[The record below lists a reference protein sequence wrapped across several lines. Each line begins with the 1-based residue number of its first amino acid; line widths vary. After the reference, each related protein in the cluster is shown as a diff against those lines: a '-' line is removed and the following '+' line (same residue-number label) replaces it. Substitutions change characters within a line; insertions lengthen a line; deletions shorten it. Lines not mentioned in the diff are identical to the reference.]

1 MHVHVKFSGK
11 FHRCHCTNYHVKR
24 EEGLELFPPEKGG
37 GLIRERGGG
46 GGVFNGGCSVTRV

>member
-37 GLIRERGGG
+37 GLIRERGGVG
-46 GGVFNGGCSVTRV
+46 CLTGGVR